1 MRPRFG
7 ELKESRVNKIV
18 WPLAKTR
25 DLNHRARFVL
35 SPALPNPFKEKNF
48 YNQSCTHG
56 SITLVAWKAVNNLHS
71 VSVDNS
77 RLIPLPLQK
86 NNSQLYKP
94 RFGHVALTWSESVW
108 KDACMMST
116 AHSCSLCVKLL
127 PKSQECVSMCVRERE
142 KGKVCG
148 ENVRHC
154 TYIPRLSFRWQCGQQ
169 YDQVQKGLSS
179 RTETNPS
186 AKNPNGAIKFICPLI
201 ITLCRAGFK
210 FSDEWKFS

>member
-56 SITLVAWKAVNNLHS
+56 SISLVAWKAVNNLHS

-77 RLIPLPLQK
+77 RLIPLPYP
-86 NNSQLYKP
+86 YKRTALNFTNFGWDMLHWRGQRVCGKMHVWCLLLIHAACVWNYCP
-94 RFGHVALTWSESVW
+94 RAKSVW
-108 KDACMMST
+108 AC
-116 AHSCSLCVKLL
+116 AW
-127 PKSQECVSMCVRERE
+127 ERER
-142 KGKVCG
+142 KGWGKCQTLYLYSTIILLMTVWSAVWSG
-148 ENVRHC
+148 
-154 TYIPRLSFRWQCGQQ
+154 T
-169 YDQVQKGLSS
+169 KG
-179 RTETNPS
+179 
-186 AKNPNGAIKFICPLI
+186 FI
-201 ITLCRAGFK
+201 ITY
-210 FSDEWKFS
+210 WN